1 MFAIENNI
9 NFYDEIN
16 KGDDLNDD
24 ENKCLIT
31 LQDLTNDFIQL
42 DCGHKFNYDP
52 LFKDIQNHK
61 TKFNKLEKKC
71 LSINEIRCPYC
82 RTIHK
87 KLLPLNE
94 RYPNVHGVNYIND
107 EILLFNN
114 SQNDYIW
121 IQGNCEYSNNHILSN
136 KICDTCNNKTVT
148 YIDLF
153 KLHLCIVHKN
163 EYHYNYLL
171 QKQQMKKEQEEKIK
185 EEKKLAK
192 IKAKQSVIK
201 AKQLEIKAKQLEI
214 KAEKN
219 KNIVKCSQ
227 ITKKGNQCSL
237 ISFKDGLCKMHSK
250 MLEQSKLTKQSKMLN
265 SNV

>member
-1 MFAIENNI
+1 MFTIENNI

-16 KGDDLNDD
+16 KEYDLNDD

-31 LQDLTNDFIQL
+31 LQVLTDDFVQL
-42 DCGHKFNYDP
+42 DCGHKFNYEP

-61 TKFNKLEKKC
+61 IKFNKLEKRC

-87 KLLPLNE
+87 KLLPLNDK
-94 RYPNVHGVNYIND
+94 YPKFHGVNYIND

-114 SQNDYIW
+114 SQNDYMW
-121 IQGNCEYSNNHILSN
+121 IQGHCEYSNNHILSN
-136 KICDTCNNKTVT
+136 KNCDTCNNKTVT

-163 EYHYNYLL
+163 EYHYNYLI
-171 QKQQMKKEQEEKIK
+171 QKQQLKKEQDKKIK

-192 IKAKQSVIK
+192 IKLVQSVT
-201 AKQLEIKAKQLEI
+201 
-214 KAEKN
+214 
-219 KNIVKCSQ
+219 KCSQ
-227 ITKKGNQCSL
+227 ITKKGSQCS
-237 ISFKDGLCKMHSK
+237 FKAVKDGFCKKHSITNVQCITK
-250 MLEQSKLTKQSKMLN
+250 EQEQENITI
-265 SNV
+265 NVNV